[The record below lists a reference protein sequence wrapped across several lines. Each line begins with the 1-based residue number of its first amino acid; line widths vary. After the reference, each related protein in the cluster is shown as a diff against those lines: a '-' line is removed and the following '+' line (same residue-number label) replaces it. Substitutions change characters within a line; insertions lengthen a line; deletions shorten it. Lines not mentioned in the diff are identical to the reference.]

1 MPYLCILNERNMS
14 LSKWNIAIMATCT
27 GLIVANIYYAQPL
40 LVLIAREFN
49 VSESNAGQV
58 TFFTQIGYA
67 LGLLF
72 CVPLGDKL
80 ERRGQILVMT
90 ACAVAAL
97 AAAALSVN
105 ITMLKITGFII
116 GFTSIV
122 PQLILP
128 LAATLA
134 EPSKR
139 GKVIGVI
146 MSGLLIGILLSRTIS
161 GFVGQ
166 HLGWRAMFWIA
177 AAMSFAMMAV
187 MMASFP
193 KNRPAFEGSYGA
205 LMRSVWQL
213 VKEQPLLREASA
225 INACCFAVFGLFW
238 TTSVFLLSNAPYNY
252 GSDVI
257 GLLGLAAATG
267 ALGAP
272 LIGRIADKKNPRIA
286 IGYGIACV
294 LGSYFV
300 FWAFSTSIIG
310 IVAGIVLLDLGL
322 QGVHVSNQ
330 TRIYAF
336 MPEAR
341 NRMNTVFMTV
351 SFLGTSIG
359 SGIGLWVWGIGKW
372 TGVCIAGLIITGIAI
387 VIYSLTYNR
396 VGKVQNVGT
405 AG

>member
-1 MPYLCILNERNMS
+1 MPYLCSLNVRNMS
-14 LSKWNIAIMATCT
+14 LSKWNIAVMAICT

-80 ERRGQILVMT
+80 ERRGQILTMT
-90 ACAVAAL
+90 GCAVAAL
-97 AAAALSVN
+97 AAAALSMNVA
-105 ITMLKITGFII
+105 MLKVTGFII

-128 LAATLA
+128 LAASLA
-134 EPSKR
+134 EPARR

-166 HLGWRAMFWIA
+166 HLGWRGMFWIA
-177 AAMSFAMMAV
+177 AGLSFALMML
-187 MMASFP
+187 MLASFP
-193 KNRPAFEGSYGA
+193 KSRPAFKGTYGE
-205 LMRSVWQL
+205 LMKSVMQL
-213 VKEQPLLREASA
+213 LKEQPLLREASA

-238 TTSVFLLSNAPYNY
+238 TTSVFLLGNAPYNY
-252 GSDVI
+252 GSDKI

-286 IGYGIACV
+286 IGFGIACI
-294 LGSYFV
+294 LASYFV
-300 FWAFSTSIIG
+300 MWAFSLSIIG

-330 TRIYAF
+330 TRIYALL
-336 MPEAR
+336 PEAR
-341 NRMNTVFMTV
+341 NRMNTVFMTA
-351 SFLGTSIG
+351 SFLGTSLG

-372 TGVCIAGLIITGIAI
+372 TGVCIAGIAITGIAI
-387 VIYSLTYNR
+387 VVYALTYNR
-396 VGKVQNVGT
+396 EAALKQ
-405 AG
+405 A